1 MEQSKAYLCLTVIC
15 SITSMALMRN
25 GFTSKMSRAERDTS
39 WLPFPISQRALR
51 SIWATGSR
59 TTIACFTLMDTCL
72 KRTLCR
78 CLSRSI
84 SLWTRAPQTTI
95 WRMIWLAKNSNYSCL
110 CKTAW
115 TKLCPCWGLP
125 CMKETRQSY
134 WKGAKSTSS
143 KDGLDLSAEKM
154 NEQYSSS

>member
-1 MEQSKAYLCLTVIC
+1 MERSKVCLCPTVIC
-15 SITSMALMRN
+15 STSSMASMRN
-25 GFTSKMSRAERDTS
+25 GLTSKTSKAERDTS
-39 WLPFPISQRALR
+39 WPPLPTSQRALR
-51 SIWATGSR
+51 SIWVTGSR

-78 CLSRSI
+78 YLLRSI
-84 SLWTRAPQTTI
+84 SLWTRAPLTTS
-95 WRMIWLAKNSNYSCL
+95 WRMNWSAKNSNYSCL
-110 CKTAW
+110 CRTAW

-143 KDGLDLSAEKM
+143 KDG
-154 NEQYSSS
+154 